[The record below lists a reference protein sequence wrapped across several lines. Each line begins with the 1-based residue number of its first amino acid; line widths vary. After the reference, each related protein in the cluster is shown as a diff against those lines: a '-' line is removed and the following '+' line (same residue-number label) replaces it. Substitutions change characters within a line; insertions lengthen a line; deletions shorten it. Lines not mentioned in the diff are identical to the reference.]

1 MVTLRLD
8 LFTLLPE
15 ILIFF
20 KEKNLSS
27 QTENV
32 DQRPEIL
39 KYGEQILWALKL
51 PQIPAFR
58 EFLGHSKEITGRL
71 PKLRRQ
77 SS

>member
-1 MVTLRLD
+1 MS
-8 LFTLLPE
+8 F
-15 ILIFF
+15 
-20 KEKNLSS
+20 

-39 KYGEQILWALKL
+39 KYGKQILWALKL